1 MEKPEARSQKE
12 QRQWLTGR
20 TATYVTDTAV
30 NVSKFLQAEQPRAVG
45 GVIEGKAL
53 HDTSRQHF
61 ITPHK
66 FLVPPVPRYLSYR
79 SRINWHRAR
88 IRRWVW
94 LLAKKDAVSIFK
106 SLLCV

>member
-53 HDTSRQHF
+53 HNTSRQH
-61 ITPHK
+61 
-66 FLVPPVPRYLSYR
+66 L
-79 SRINWHRAR
+79 
-88 IRRWVW
+88 
-94 LLAKKDAVSIFK
+94 
-106 SLLCV
+106 SLLISSSSPHSQVSLLP